1 MPIEKNPKTKQS
13 ISNHIKTYLNNNN
26 MTMTSFG
33 KLFNVTRP
41 TVKRWIDCDC
51 VPELELFPAICE
63 LLNITIY
70 EFIGVEDSNKLTEV
84 EFEIIESYH
93 NNENFRVLIDRYRSD
108 SKFRNDIDKMINQ

>member
-13 ISNHIKTYLNNNN
+13 ISNHIKTYLSNNN

-70 EFIGVEDSNKLTEV
+70 EFIGVEDPNKLTEV